1 MVTPVRRGPKVK
13 KTAATKKKAM
23 KTSKP
28 LTTGNLQNAI
38 ALRQYT
44 DTMRKISGYLDKR
57 KGLAPKVWHM
67 LESGMMEEEDLVPDD
82 RVPPSVNKVRLLS
95 LDNLK
100 MLATKLHEVRLLR
113 EAMYKH
119 FLQIKTKTDAVK
131 VFCFWMRTL
140 DTSALPSKQLSAL
153 LEWTVGQARAS
164 GVLIEK
170 TVMVPNNKQGRHAGI
185 LGDFNSFGVFA
196 YAEFDE
202 STGCYSK
209 MLHNHSGISIDLEE
223 IHPTKGWTISENWNE
238 WTAQM
243 KGPKGV
249 HSILQLF
256 TDTENSTKDEDKF
269 MIPMPTFIL
278 EVKNLQQEQGIT
290 PGSSGD
296 GAAAAKR
303 AGARSLARHASVA
316 SSCVSAP
323 SGSGGNR

>member
-1 MVTPVRRGPKVK
+1 MVTPVRRCPKVK
-13 KTAATKKKAM
+13 KTAATKQKAM

-28 LTTGNLQNAI
+28 LTTGNLQSAI

-82 RVPPSVNKVRLLS
+82 RVPPSVNKVVRLLS

-164 GVLIEK
+164 GVLLEK
-170 TVMVPNNKQGRHAGI
+170 TVMVPNSKQGRHAGI
-185 LGDFNSFGVFA
+185 LGTSTALVFLHMLSSMSLLA
-196 YAEFDE
+196 ATQRC
-202 STGCYSK
+202 ST
-209 MLHNHSGISIDLEE
+209 
-223 IHPTKGWTISENWNE
+223 TIVGSALIWKKFIQKK
-238 WTAQM
+238 A
-243 KGPKGV
+243 GPFLIIG
-249 HSILQLF
+249 
-256 TDTENSTKDEDKF
+256 
-269 MIPMPTFIL
+269 M
-278 EVKNLQQEQGIT
+278 
-290 PGSSGD
+290 
-296 GAAAAKR
+296 
-303 AGARSLARHASVA
+303 
-316 SSCVSAP
+316 
-323 SGSGGNR
+323 GGLLR